1 MAEFGEFASAG
12 HFGGEFF
19 EGGFLA
25 GLSRTGGHRVAIDL
39 RRVSDGP
46 TAIFAANDLSA
57 VGVLAAADDLGLRV
71 PGDLSVVGYDDTW
84 FARLQRLSLT
94 TVNGHIAEVGQVA
107 GRTLTDRIDGEGGTA
122 GIRLLFPELV
132 QRSSTGPAPA

>member
-1 MAEFGEFASAG
+1 VAEFGEFASAG

-71 PGDLSVVGYDDTW
+71 PGIS
-84 FARLQRLSLT
+84 
-94 TVNGHIAEVGQVA
+94 
-107 GRTLTDRIDGEGGTA
+107 
-122 GIRLLFPELV
+122 
-132 QRSSTGPAPA
+132 RSSATTTPGSRGCSGCR